1 MASMKVSVLDSK
13 LRKHS
18 VDVHCS
24 ATVAHV
30 KLLLANMS
38 LVPAGFVPVLV
49 YQKRMLSD
57 DECLASIGYSPDR
70 SLSLVCVRSTSAST
84 VADPAL
90 QSSRSTE
97 CNPPAA
103 AQEAPASPAAAS
115 SSAAAHAATAAAHVP
130 ALVEARPVIFC
141 MGFDEALVQRALDRT
156 GGNEQDAIEILISGA
171 GQLHSDESPSSS
183 SSRDAVLPVIFSM
196 GFDDAL
202 VRRALASAGGD
213 EQRAVELLLSGGV
226 PSSEK
231 SSSTPANV
239 RKAVA
244 VGASAPVPSSASSS
258 APPPPAIN
266 FATEWLDEDGNV
278 CPKNVDYA
286 TQCPKGHA
294 LAPFVCSGGP
304 QAQQPSDADD
314 VICRVCH
321 GSTQRQHACDW
332 LVCSVAAC
340 CGGYAVCAA
349 CVTALG
355 SARGA
360 AAARPDDFCM
370 MVMPLACELKQCL
383 ASSLL

>member
-1 MASMKVSVLDSK
+1 M
-13 LRKHS
+13 
-18 VDVHCS
+18 
-24 ATVAHV
+24 
-30 KLLLANMS
+30 
-38 LVPAGFVPVLV
+38 
-49 YQKRMLSD
+49 
-57 DECLASIGYSPDR
+57 
-70 SLSLVCVRSTSAST
+70 
-84 VADPAL
+84 
-90 QSSRSTE
+90 
-97 CNPPAA
+97 
-103 AQEAPASPAAAS
+103 
-115 SSAAAHAATAAAHVP
+115 
-130 ALVEARPVIFC
+130 IFC

-156 GGNEQDAIEILISGA
+156 GGNEQDAIEILISGT

-183 SSRDAVLPVIFSM
+183 SSRDAVLPVIYSM

-231 SSSTPANV
+231 SSSTSANV

-244 VGASAPVPSSASSS
+244 VGASAPVPAPALGSSASAVIPSSASSS

-370 MVMPLACELKQCL
+370 MVMPQPSPAN
-383 ASSLL
+383 

>member
-1 MASMKVSVLDSK
+1 
-13 LRKHS
+13 
-18 VDVHCS
+18 
-24 ATVAHV
+24 
-30 KLLLANMS
+30 
-38 LVPAGFVPVLV
+38 
-49 YQKRMLSD
+49 
-57 DECLASIGYSPDR
+57 
-70 SLSLVCVRSTSAST
+70 
-84 VADPAL
+84 
-90 QSSRSTE
+90 
-97 CNPPAA
+97 
-103 AQEAPASPAAAS
+103 
-115 SSAAAHAATAAAHVP
+115 
-130 ALVEARPVIFC
+130 
-141 MGFDEALVQRALDRT
+141 MGFDEALVRRALDRT
-156 GGNEQDAIEILISGA
+156 GGNEQDAIEILISGT
-171 GQLHSDESPSSS
+171 GQMHPDESPSLS
-183 SSRDAVLPVIFSM
+183 SSRDAALPVIFSM

-231 SSSTPANV
+231 SSSMSANV
-239 RKAVA
+239 RKAVP
-244 VGASAPVPSSASSS
+244 VGASAPVPAPALGSSASAVIPSSASSS

-266 FATEWLDEDGNV
+266 FATEWLDEDSNV
-278 CPKNVDYA
+278 CPKNVEYA

-355 SARGA
+355 SARRA

-383 ASSLL
+383 ASSLLWLCVFDFALTSIFRAFPCSICSCCRRSSAAHGGVV